1 MAAAAS
7 PAEQTDTV
15 PQSPH
20 DIERGSEDEDDALR
34 PRRYDTEWYANW
46 FEVDHNALQFKIDC
60 ARTLTDDG
68 EVLTMFIRV
77 TSDALRARQ
86 LFQLLG
92 AELIAFMD
100 VHGPIVAEPTR
111 GDTP

>member
-1 MAAAAS
+1 
-7 PAEQTDTV
+7 V
-15 PQSPH
+15 PHAPDDSAG
-20 DIERGSEDEDDALR
+20 RDEDDDDA
-34 PRRYDTEWYANW
+34 PRTRSYEAEWYANW

-60 ARTLTDDG
+60 ARTLADDG
-68 EVLTMFIRV
+68 EELTMFIRV

-100 VHGPIVAEPTR
+100 AHGPIVAEQSR
-111 GDTP
+111 GERP

>member
-1 MAAAAS
+1 
-7 PAEQTDTV
+7 V
-15 PQSPH
+15 PQRPH
-20 DIERGSEDEDDALR
+20 DSAGRDDDEDDAHR
-34 PRRYDTEWYANW
+34 TRIYEKEWYANW

-60 ARTLTDDG
+60 ARTITND
-68 EVLTMFIRV
+68 EEELTMFIRV

-100 VHGPIVAEPTR
+100 VHGPIVAYQPR
-111 GDTP
+111 GEES

>member
-1 MAAAAS
+1 
-7 PAEQTDTV
+7 V
-15 PQSPH
+15 PHAPDDS
-20 DIERGSEDEDDALR
+20 ERGEDEDDA
-34 PRRYDTEWYANW
+34 PQTRRYEAEWYANW

-60 ARTLTDDG
+60 ARTQTDDG
-68 EVLTMFIRV
+68 EALTMFIRV

-100 VHGPIVAEPTR
+100 QHGPIVAERPR
-111 GDTP
+111 GERP